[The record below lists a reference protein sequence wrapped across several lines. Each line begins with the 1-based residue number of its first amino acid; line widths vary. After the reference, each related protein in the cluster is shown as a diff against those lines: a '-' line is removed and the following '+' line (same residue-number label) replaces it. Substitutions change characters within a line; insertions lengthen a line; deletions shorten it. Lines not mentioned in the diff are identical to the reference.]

1 MGREGEGAVTI
12 GISRSLAFQ
21 DHTESVSVDAY
32 GTNDH
37 PPGPE
42 VIARA
47 AGMIFAAGEAALAV
61 DPYGKPDVRA
71 PARAR
76 PLDGQTMRVTIRL
89 LFTVSSDDVLAG
101 GPIHRERAS
110 EVARAMYKALEER
123 F

>member
-1 MGREGEGAVTI
+1 MI
-12 GISRSLAFQ
+12 GISRALAFQ
-21 DHTESVSVDAY
+21 DHTEAVAVDAY
-32 GTNDH
+32 GTKGA

-42 VIARA
+42 AIARA

-61 DPYGKPDVRA
+61 DPYGSPIVRA

-101 GPIHRERAS
+101 GPIHRERIN
-110 EVARAMYKALEER
+110 EVGKAMYRALEER

>member
-1 MGREGEGAVTI
+1 MGREGEGPVTI
-12 GISRSLAFQ
+12 GISFSHAFQ
-21 DHTESVSVDAY
+21 DHTEVVAVDAY
-32 GTNDH
+32 GANDH

-42 VIARA
+42 AIARA

-71 PARAR
+71 LTRAR

-89 LFTVSSDDVLAG
+89 LFAVSSDDVLAG
-101 GPIHRERAS
+101 GPIHRARRAA
-110 EVARAMYKALEER
+110 VAKAMYSALEER